1 MEMLEKIIN
10 AYPDETFLKADGFD
24 NCIIGVDEKNNR
36 LIYSV
41 AKCIETLKAEMST
54 GDAIEYFNFNIA
66 GAGGDGFPIYVYI
79 PEHE

>member
-1 MEMLEKIIN
+1 MLEKIIN

-54 GDAIEYFNFNIA
+54 DDAVEYFNFNIFDSYV
-66 GAGGDGFPIYVYI
+66 GNQTPIWCWDYF
-79 PEHE
+79 